1 MKEAGNMPEKIE
13 AAPIEEQVL
22 SYRWIILILAIL
34 TYTMS
39 FLSRFSWPPLV
50 PVVVPV
56 LNINMTEAGS
66 YMTAFYIGYV
76 ITQVPAGIIG
86 DRFGVRIMLTGT
98 LILQA
103 VACVSLSFI
112 NTFQT
117 GFFIRILAGM
127 AGGCVYAGCF
137 RAMVQWFPLRQ
148 RAMAFGFLMAT
159 PSLGSAASNAIAPIL
174 ESFLGWRGVFQAIAG
189 LSIIIAVFVV
199 IMMKDS
205 PPKPVEKNTADA
217 GKPKE
222 KPIGVFAGLKY
233 VFTDRNIMIL
243 TLGSFCGTWYQ
254 IGFGSWGNTFLKNN
268 LQFSLQQAGA
278 IMTSFGI
285 VGALLSPLSG
295 YIAGRTGKA
304 LAMIIV
310 AQICNIV
317 GVLSFGQMSSIGGI
331 IVSTVIVGCGVGL
344 MNPLYVFLTSAYSNP
359 KLAGTVGG
367 ATNFL
372 FQLAGIA
379 VPIVTGWAIDITQSF
394 GVVWWIIAAAPFT
407 ALITLFLL
415 KNPQATGGS
424 AS

>member
-1 MKEAGNMPEKIE
+1 MSGKVEVEK
-13 AAPIEEQVL
+13 QSL
-22 SYRWIILILAIL
+22 SYRWLILILAIL

-103 VACVSLSFI
+103 LACFGLSVI
-112 NTFQT
+112 ETYQA
-117 GFFIRILAGM
+117 GFMMRILAGM

-137 RAMVQWFPLRQ
+137 RAMVQWFPLRE

-159 PSLGSAASNAIAPIL
+159 PSLGSAASNAIAPVL

-189 LSIIIAVFVV
+189 IAVVIAVFV
-199 IMMKDS
+199 MLLMKDS
-205 PPKPVEKNTADA
+205 PEKLAASSISGSAPA
-217 GKPKE
+217 GPKE
-222 KPIGVFAGLKY
+222 KPVGVFAGLKY
-233 VFTDRNIMIL
+233 VFTDRNIIIL
-243 TLGSFCGTWYQ
+243 TLGSFCGTWFQ
-254 IGFGSWGNTFLKNN
+254 IGFGSWGNTFLKSN
-268 LQFSLQQAGA
+268 LQFSLQEAGA
-278 IMTSFGI
+278 IMTSFGL
-285 VGALLSPLSG
+285 VGVILSPVSG
-295 YIAGRTGKA
+295 YLAGRTGKP
-304 LAMIIV
+304 LVMIIL

-317 GVLSFGQMSSIGGI
+317 GILSFGQMSGLTGI
-331 IVSTVIVGCGVGL
+331 IVATAIIGCGVGL
-344 MNPLYVFLTSAYSNP
+344 MNPLYVFLTSAYSDP

-379 VPIVTGWAIDITQSF
+379 VPVVTGWAIDVTSSF

-407 ALITLFLL
+407 ALATLFLL
-415 KNPQATGGS
+415 KKPQTANG
-424 AS
+424 ADY